1 MSTPPRAPAPEPGTD
16 GSSDS
21 AERTAADGTAPADG
35 TTDAGP
41 EASGAPAR
49 AVSRRGLL
57 GIAGAGLVAL
67 GASAATGYAVG
78 RPSTGPA
85 PAARS
90 YPITGVHQ
98 PGITT
103 PAQDRLHF
111 ATFDLLTEDRDD
123 VVDLLR
129 AWTAAADRMMRG
141 LPAGELGP
149 SSGPYDAPPDDT
161 GETEDLDASHLTVT
175 FGFGPSFFTDA
186 DGSPR
191 FGLDGRK
198 PALLDDLPHFPADAL
213 EDARCGGDIAVQACA
228 DDPQVAVHAIRNLA
242 RLAFGTA
249 SVRWSQLGYGRT
261 STTSTSQST
270 PRNLFGFKD
279 GTANIKA
286 EEPEALEDHV
296 WVQPDDATAEPGAAW
311 LAGGSYLVA
320 RRIRMTIETW
330 DRSSLRE
337 QETVTGRTKGSGA
350 PLSGG
355 DEHTE
360 PDFSR
365 TGRDDV
371 PLIDPAS
378 HVALAHPSANGG
390 ARMLRRGYN
399 YTDGSDGLG
408 RLDAGLFFLCY
419 VRDPATQYIP
429 LQNTLARDDLMSEYL
444 RHTGSGLWAVPPGL
458 PEGSTTG
465 GADGAYVGQ
474 TLFET

>member
-1 MSTPPRAPAPEPGTD
+1 MPTPPPTAGSEPTPGATPEQ
-16 GSSDS
+16 
-21 AERTAADGTAPADG
+21 R
-35 TTDAGP
+35 
-41 EASGAPAR
+41 R
-49 AVSRRGLL
+49 AVSRRGVL

-67 GASAATGYAVG
+67 GASAATGYAAG
-78 RPSTGPA
+78 RRDPEPA
-85 PAARS
+85 PASRS
-90 YPITGVHQ
+90 YPLAGEHQ

-103 PAQDRLHF
+103 PAQDRLHL
-111 ATFDLLTEDRDD
+111 ATFDLLTEDRED

-161 GETEDLDASHLTVT
+161 GETEDLDASHLTITV
-175 FGFGPSFFTDA
+175 GFGPSFFTAA
-186 DGSPR
+186 DGAPR
-191 FGLDGRK
+191 FGLDGRR
-198 PALLDDLPHFPADAL
+198 PALLEDLPHFPGDAL
-213 EDARCGGDIAVQACA
+213 EAARCGGDIAVQACA

-286 EEPEALEDHV
+286 EEPEALEQHV
-296 WVQPDDATAEPGAAW
+296 WVQPEDAGRTSAPTASTDQAAAAGGPAEGAAPDDAW

-337 QETVTGRTKGSGA
+337 QETVTGRTKASGA

-355 DEHTE
+355 EEHTE
-360 PDFSR
+360 PDFAR
-365 TGRDDV
+365 TGRGDA

-419 VRDPATQYIP
+419 VRDPAAQYIP
-429 LQNTLARDDLMSEYL
+429 LQASLARDDLMSEYL

-458 PEGSTTG
+458 PVGSTTG
-465 GADGAYVGQ
+465 GTDGAYLGQ
-474 TLFET
+474 TLFEA

>member
-1 MSTPPRAPAPEPGTD
+1 MPTPPRTPDAEQPAAGSTAGADQAVGADSTD
-16 GSSDS
+16 GAAS
-21 AERTAADGTAPADG
+21 ATTGQAA
-35 TTDAGP
+35 
-41 EASGAPAR
+41 AR
-49 AVSRRGLL
+49 PVSRRGLL

-78 RPSTGPA
+78 RPAAEPA
-85 PAARS
+85 PASRS
-90 YPITGVHQ
+90 YPITGAHQ
-98 PGITT
+98 TGIST

-123 VVDLLR
+123 VVELLR
-129 AWTAAADRMMRG
+129 TWTAAADRMMRG

-161 GETEDLDASHLTVT
+161 GETEDLDASHLTIT
-175 FGFGPSFFTDA
+175 FGFGPSFFEGA
-186 DGSPR
+186 DGAAR
-191 FGLDGRK
+191 FGLEGRK
-198 PALLDDLPHFPADAL
+198 PALLADLPHFPADAL

-286 EEPEALEDHV
+286 EEPGALEDHV
-296 WVQPDDATAEPGAAW
+296 WVQPEDSASEPGAAW

-337 QETVTGRTKGSGA
+337 QETITGRTKGSGA

-360 PDFSR
+360 PDFTV
-365 TGRDDV
+365 TGRGDV

-429 LQNTLARDDLMSEYL
+429 LQNTLARDDLLSEYL

-465 GADGAYVGQ
+465 GTDGAYVGQ
-474 TLFET
+474 TLFEA